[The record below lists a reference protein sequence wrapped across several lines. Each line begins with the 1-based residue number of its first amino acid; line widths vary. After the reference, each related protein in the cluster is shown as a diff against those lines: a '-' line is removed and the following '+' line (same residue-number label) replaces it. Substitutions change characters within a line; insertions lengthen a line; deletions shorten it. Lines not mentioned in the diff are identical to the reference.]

1 MNPFLT
7 LHLLLVGKVL
17 TAGWRGNITGPS
29 SSKSVHSLKLSLGC
43 WQSFVSQLMLLSSH
57 HWASRQH
64 LRLLSCCHQ
73 PVIPTPQS
81 SKLQEGKA
89 SQRCAGS
96 WITGLTWKTQGHISS
111 GTGRVSGWKNDLLV
125 ATQSVTGQISQNPD
139 CWVNRRLK
147 VWTREQNDYVS
158 CYFPVLTLLQ
168 WAELLGR
175 YPNAPSVS
183 MNTVS

>member
-29 SSKSVHSLKLSLGC
+29 SSKSVHLLKLSLRC
-43 WQSFVSQLMLLSSH
+43 WQSFVSQLMLL
-57 HWASRQH
+57 
-64 LRLLSCCHQ
+64 LSPAYDTHSPEQ
-73 PVIPTPQS
+73 QAPV
-81 SKLQEGKA
+81 EGKA
-89 SQRCAGS
+89 SQRRAAS

-158 CYFPVLTLLQ
+158 CYVPVLTLLQ
-168 WAELLGR
+168 WAELLGC